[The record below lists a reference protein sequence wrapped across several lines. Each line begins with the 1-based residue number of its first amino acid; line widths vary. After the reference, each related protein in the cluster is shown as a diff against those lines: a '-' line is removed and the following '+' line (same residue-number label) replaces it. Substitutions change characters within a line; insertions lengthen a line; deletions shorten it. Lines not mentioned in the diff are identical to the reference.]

1 MCHEA
6 SGRALTA
13 ALGTGKGTVDLTD
26 WEKTE
31 YLIVMGVNAASNA
44 PRMLTSLAE
53 AYRRGAQVVHVNPFI
68 EAASTRTIVP
78 HEILSMATF
87 HATRIGTLN
96 IQPRIAGDLAL
107 MRGVS
112 KHLLEAARTDP
123 TAIDRHFIDGYTSG
137 FEAYR
142 ALVEAV
148 SWEEKQ
154 SGVLKAQ
161 IQALG
166 EVYRK
171 SQSAIISWC
180 LGVTQQEHAVDTI
193 REIVN
198 VLLLRGNI
206 GREGSGPCPIRGHS
220 HLDIHERR
228 GQPLMKHVVIE
239 VAPAKNART
248 EK

>member
-1 MCHEA
+1 
-6 SGRALTA
+6 
-13 ALGTGKGTVDLTD
+13 
-26 WEKTE
+26 
-31 YLIVMGVNAASNA
+31 
-44 PRMLTSLAE
+44 
-53 AYRRGAQVVHVNPFI
+53 
-68 EAASTRTIVP
+68 
-78 HEILSMATF
+78 
-87 HATRIGTLN
+87 
-96 IQPRIAGDLAL
+96 

-123 TAIDRHFIDGYTSG
+123 TAIDQQFIDGYSSG

-148 SWEEKQ
+148 SWDELERR
-154 SGVLKAQ
+154 SGVPQAQ

-166 EVYRK
+166 EVYRR

-206 GREGSGPCPIRGHS
+206 GREGAGPCPIRGHS
-220 HLDIHERR
+220 NVQGNRTCGIDHRPSETWL
-228 GQPLMKHVVIE
+228 
-239 VAPAKNART
+239 ARMDKACWDHIT
-248 EK
+248 PEGGS